1 MVDWLEVARGIG
13 AEFAATV
20 AERHRSRQLPH
31 AELRRLKDSGLTA
44 LLIPDERGGAG
55 ASFSTALQIVRELAA
70 ADGSVATLLGY
81 HFIGIVHLRREPPAR
96 RASLEEQIAR
106 ERLWLAGIANPRDDE
121 ITIAPVAGGF
131 LLNGRKTFCTG
142 AAFADR
148 VTVAGRRTDDG
159 AAAQAFIPSDRP
171 GIAHH
176 GDWDHLGLDRT
187 ESGSFTLTDV
197 FVAPEELKTVGDT
210 PEERHAVAVR
220 TPVNHLVFANLY
232 LGFAIGALRSA
243 RRYVHED
250 ARPWGVSGVE
260 RAPEDPL
267 IIQQFGEHWT
277 SLQGA
282 LALAD
287 RAAPQ
292 VEALLAAEPDS
303 TRQRGE
309 AAIAVATAKVAASRV
324 SVEITSR
331 LYEAMGARAT
341 HNRWAFDRFWRDA
354 RTHTLHDPLAY
365 KIRELGEYALNGR
378 YPAVTGYS

>member
-1 MVDWLEVARGIG
+1 MVDWLQLAREIA

-20 AERHRSRQLPH
+20 AERHRERRLPY

-44 LLIPDERGGAG
+44 LLIPAERGGAG
-55 ASFSTALQIVRELAA
+55 AGFSSALEVLRELAA

-81 HFIGIVHLRREPPAR
+81 HFIGVVHLRREPATR
-96 RASLEEQIAR
+96 RARLEEHIAR
-106 ERLWLAGIANPRDDE
+106 DRLWLAGIANPRDDE
-121 ITIAPVAGGF
+121 ITIAPTSGGF

-148 VTVAGRRTDDG
+148 VTVTGRRTDDG
-159 AAAQAFIPSDRP
+159 AAALAFIPADRP
-171 GIAHH
+171 GIVHH

-197 FVAPEELKTVGDT
+197 FVAPEELKVVGDT

-232 LGFAIGALRSA
+232 LGFALGALRAA
-243 RRYVHED
+243 RRYVHEE
-250 ARPWGVSGVE
+250 ARPWGVSGVA
-260 RAPEDPL
+260 RAADDPL

-277 SLQGA
+277 SFQGA
-282 LALAD
+282 LALAE

-292 VEALLAAEPDS
+292 VEALLTADPDS
-303 TRQRGE
+303 ARHRGE
-309 AAIAVATAKVAASRV
+309 AAIAVATAKVAASRA

-365 KIRELGEYALNGR
+365 KIRELGDYALNGR